1 MEILKAEME
10 RKRKE
15 LEEKNLLVSG
25 EVNCKL
31 SQPTVFEPYW
41 WLQLTFLL

>member
-15 LEEKNLLVSG
+15 LEEKNLLVSSL
-25 EVNCKL
+25 VNF
-31 SQPTVFEPYW
+31 QN
-41 WLQLTFLL
+41 